1 MDSLFCIFFNQTVN
15 IDWAPEQICS
25 WDPAHPG
32 VVLTSS
38 ILYVISNIVHTTLH
52 CTGPSAYLSI
62 PAANPECL
70 KAEAIL

>member
-1 MDSLFCIFFNQTVN
+1 MDSLFCIFLNQTVN
-15 IDWAPEQICS
+15 IDWVPEQIHS

-38 ILYVISNIVHTTLH
+38 ILCVISNIVHKTLH
-52 CTGPSAYLSI
+52 CTGPSASLSV